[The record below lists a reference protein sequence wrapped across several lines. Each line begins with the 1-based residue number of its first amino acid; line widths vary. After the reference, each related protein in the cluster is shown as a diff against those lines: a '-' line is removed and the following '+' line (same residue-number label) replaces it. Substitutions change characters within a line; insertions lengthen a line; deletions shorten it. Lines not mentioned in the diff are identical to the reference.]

1 MFRPQW
7 RLTAALYC
15 CAVLSHSVSAAE
27 KLRFV
32 LYYPQ
37 VPPYM
42 YQQPGD
48 QQVVG
53 LVPEV
58 LDGYFRNEQVQVEF
72 VIDNRR
78 GAEHR
83 LYSGDVD
90 AMLLAP
96 EWTGHPEQLIFS
108 DALLQHKDYLFA
120 LRPFAKNSQVRD
132 WLTNKSVC
140 TRQYYVYQALEPF
153 FRQHGTSRI
162 DASSELAQMKMLRSG
177 RCDYA
182 YLNEHVARWLQQHQL
197 ATIQLYQSPLAFG
210 EVALRVAFHPKW
222 QPYLAG
228 FNQYLEQQR
237 QQGSITEKLEF
248 YIQKQ

>member
-7 RLTAALYC
+7 CTAVIWC
-15 CAVLSHSVSAAE
+15 CSLMFTSAATSAE

-42 YQQPGD
+42 YQEPGGK
-48 QQVVG
+48 QVVG
-53 LVPEV
+53 LVPE
-58 LDGYFRNEQVQVEF
+58 LLNAYFKNEQVQVEF

-90 AMLLAP
+90 AMLVAP
-96 EWTGHPEQLIFS
+96 EWTEHPEQLVFS

-132 WLTNKSVC
+132 WLIDKSVC

-153 FRQHGTSRI
+153 FKRDGTRRI

-182 YLNEHVARWLQQHQL
+182 YMNEHVALWLQQHQL
-197 ATIQLYQSPLAFG
+197 ANIQLYQSPIAFG

-237 QQGSITEKLEF
+237 QHGTIQEKLNF